1 VAGVGVIDGPRFYY
15 DLGSPYA
22 YLASER
28 ITGLFA
34 EAGVGAPEWQP
45 ILLGGLFKRFDRSS
59 WGLGPKRAAGIAEC
73 ERRAAEYGL
82 PPIRWPDPWPPDGL
96 FAMRAATYA
105 KEIGRTVSFSLAVF
119 RQAFAAGR
127 DLSDPDTVLLA
138 AAAAEIHP
146 RAMVAAIERESLKSA
161 LREATERAGDLGVR
175 GVPSV
180 VVDGEVFWGDDRLE
194 QAVRAAA
201 RIQRLS

>member
-1 VAGVGVIDGPRFYY
+1 
-15 DLGSPYA
+15 
-22 YLASER
+22 
-28 ITGLFA
+28 
-34 EAGVGAPEWQP
+34 
-45 ILLGGLFKRFDRSS
+45 
-59 WGLGPKRAAGIAEC
+59 
-73 ERRAAEYGL
+73 
-82 PPIRWPDPWPPDGL
+82 
-96 FAMRAATYA
+96 
-105 KEIGRTVSFSLAVF
+105 
-119 RQAFAAGR
+119 
-127 DLSDPDTVLLA
+127 VLLA
-138 AAAAEIHP
+138 ASAAEIHP